1 MTAAKSNISSSV
13 SFTPNIQPYLFLL
26 DPVFTATYDGGNYK
40 LEQVFAFTVHDVTSA
55 KRIFDHLGVIVNTST
70 RDNMFLPHASKE
82 SLGFQYSYFIIHVC
96 HWSYDI

>member
-1 MTAAKSNISSSV
+1 VTTAKSNISS

-55 KRIFDHLGVIVNTST
+55 KRIFDHLGGNREQVN
-70 RDNMFLPHASKE
+70 A
-82 SLGFQYSYFIIHVC
+82 
-96 HWSYDI
+96 